1 MSASIV
7 VSLPLC
13 SARMTMWK
21 EGTALR
27 FSSADRNIDSA
38 SAGMGGGVDF
48 GGGVEVGTGVEI
60 GGGVA
65 EPGVRVGTRPSQA
78 SAANNRP
85 TNRKSKGRFIAD
97 TLARH
102 PTRA

>member
-1 MSASIV
+1 
-7 VSLPLC
+7 
-13 SARMTMWK
+13 MWK

-38 SAGMGGGVDF
+38 SAGMGEGVDF
-48 GGGVEVGTGVEI
+48 GGGVEVETGVEI

-65 EPGVRVGTRPSQA
+65 EPGVGVGTSPSQA
-78 SAANNRP
+78 IAANNRP
-85 TNRKSKGRFIAD
+85 ARMKSKNRFIRV
-97 TLARH
+97 TVARH

>member
-1 MSASIV
+1 
-7 VSLPLC
+7 
-13 SARMTMWK
+13 MWK

-48 GGGVEVGTGVEI
+48 GGGVEVETGVEI

-65 EPGVRVGTRPSQA
+65 EPGVGVGTSPSQA
-78 SAANNRP
+78 IAARA
-85 TNRKSKGRFIAD
+85 KA
-97 TLARH
+97 ARIRHRAAFH
-102 PTRA
+102 PCHGSTESVS